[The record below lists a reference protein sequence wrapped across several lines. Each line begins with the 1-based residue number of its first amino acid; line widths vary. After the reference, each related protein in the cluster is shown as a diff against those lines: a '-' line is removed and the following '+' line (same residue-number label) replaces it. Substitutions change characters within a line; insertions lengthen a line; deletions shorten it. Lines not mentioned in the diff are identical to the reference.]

1 MNSRFIYDEKT
12 SSLYA
17 PDGTFLKIVNCP
29 KAKNWNQLIIE
40 EGEKRWRK
48 CEECHEN
55 VIDLDALETNEA
67 IKLINNGWSTACV
80 HASRSSEK
88 VIFLKDENAIPQM
101 EMFETD
107 DEDRIIIKTVR
118 TIDDINRAA
127 SMGYDLDIRR
137 VFYETQKLRRK
148 MTIGKDDQTGRI
160 AISGDYRHSFR
171 TSTVGFETNTRYR
184 EIIPFFSFY
193 PYFQAVPVA
202 AYLIPKATPNGT
214 VVLVEDPIEDYVGSQ
229 WNQGDCSRASY
240 VYGYVENKK
249 IVIQESAISVDELIG

>member
-17 PDGTFLKIVNCP
+17 PDGTFLKIVSCP
-29 KAKNWNQLIIE
+29 KAKNWNQLLIE

-48 CEECHEN
+48 CEDCHEN

-67 IKLINNGWSTACV
+67 IKLINNGWSTACI
-80 HASRSSEK
+80 HASRGSEN
-88 VIFLKDENAIPQM
+88 VIFLKDENAIPPL

-127 SMGYDLDIRR
+127 SMGYEVDIRR

-148 MTIGKDDQTGRI
+148 MTIGKDDQTGQI
-160 AISGDYRHSFR
+160 ATSGDYRDSFR
-171 TSTVGFETNTRYR
+171 TSTVGSRTNTRYR
-184 EIIPFFSFY
+184 EIVPFFSYY

-202 AYLIPKATPNGT
+202 AYLIPKATPDGT
-214 VVLVEDPIEDYVGSQ
+214 KVLIEDPIEDFVGSS
-229 WNQGDCSRASY
+229 WNQGDCSRAAF
-240 VYGYVENKK
+240 VYGHIENKK
-249 IVIQESAISVDELIG
+249 VVIHELDISVLELIG